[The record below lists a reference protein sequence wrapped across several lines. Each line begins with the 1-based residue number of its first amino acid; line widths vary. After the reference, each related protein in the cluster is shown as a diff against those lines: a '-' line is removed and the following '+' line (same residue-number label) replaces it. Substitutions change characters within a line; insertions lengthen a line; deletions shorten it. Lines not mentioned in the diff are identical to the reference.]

1 MCYSKIS
8 QIPCKNTG
16 VCNTGLG
23 NCHEMVY
30 KIFRSTF
37 IRLPPPKKIIK
48 YRNYKVFNEKIFCHE
63 LDQTLLKGEIC
74 KSENPYSRLTE
85 IFQENLQRHAPLK
98 SKHEVNMLL
107 SLIKT

>member
-1 MCYSKIS
+1 MFVTRGWATAIKWYIKSFAQLLLDS
-8 QIPCKNTG
+8 P
-16 VCNTGLG
+16 L
-23 NCHEMVY
+23 
-30 KIFRSTF
+30 
-37 IRLPPPKKIIK
+37 KKIIK
-48 YRNYKVFNEKIFCHE
+48 YRNYKVFNENIFCHE
-63 LDQTLLKGEIC
+63 LDQTLLKGEIY

>member
-1 MCYSKIS
+1 MFVTRGWATAIKWYIKSFA
-8 QIPCKNTG
+8 Q
-16 VCNTGLG
+16 LLLD
-23 NCHEMVY
+23 Y
-30 KIFRSTF
+30 
-37 IRLPPPKKIIK
+37 PPKKIIK
-48 YRNYKVFNEKIFCHE
+48 YRNYKVFNENIFCHE
-63 LDQTLLKGEIC
+63 LDQTLLKGEIY

>member
-1 MCYSKIS
+1 MFVTRGWATAIKWYIKSFAQLLLDS
-8 QIPCKNTG
+8 PQ
-16 VCNTGLG
+16 
-23 NCHEMVY
+23 
-30 KIFRSTF
+30 
-37 IRLPPPKKIIK
+37 KKIIK
-48 YRNYKVFNEKIFCHE
+48 YRNYKVFNENIFCHE
-63 LDQTLLKGEIC
+63 LDQTLLKGEIY

>member
-1 MCYSKIS
+1 MFVTRGWATAMKWYIKSFAQLLLDS
-8 QIPCKNTG
+8 
-16 VCNTGLG
+16 
-23 NCHEMVY
+23 
-30 KIFRSTF
+30 
-37 IRLPPPKKIIK
+37 PPQKKIIK
-48 YRNYKVFNEKIFCHE
+48 YRNYKAFNEKIFCHE